1 MRSRGKGHG
10 PLGHGPLFGK
20 SSISLSALPKTLNRT
35 SAALSS
41 SANIKDFMAAS
52 SCQSKL
58 VIARLGLSMG
68 GNARKPEASIQS
80 NPTHRP
86 GSIAQ
91 GRQTYLASALLR
103 STSRS
108 ANLHSQTACL
118 RAARNAR
125 SNPLLQPLSR
135 SAWSRVF
142 ATARLWVCNRL
153 CGVLQTGGWVYRNVR
168 SLL

>member
-1 MRSRGKGHG
+1 MRSRGK
-10 PLGHGPLFGK
+10 GHGPLFGK
-20 SSISLSALPKTLNRT
+20 SSISLSTLPKTLNRT

-41 SANIKDFMAAS
+41 SANIRDFMAAS

-91 GRQTYLASALLR
+91 GRQTNSLQPFFDPPVVLPIFIAKQHAFEPLEMLVPTR
-103 STSRS
+103 CCSRS
-108 ANLHSQTACL
+108 PDQLGRGYS
-118 RAARNAR
+118 
-125 SNPLLQPLSR
+125 PLLAFGCVIDCAESFKPAVGSIETFDR
-135 SAWSRVF
+135 Y
-142 ATARLWVCNRL
+142 
-153 CGVLQTGGWVYRNVR
+153 YRGR
-168 SLL
+168 R